1 MFGWVSRCWGGLG
14 VKSIF
19 ERARIRSIITDWKVP
34 DDQDIYGNIIY
45 ILQ

>member
-14 VKSIF
+14 VNSQF

-34 DDQDIYGNIIY
+34 DDQDLYGKTI
-45 ILQ
+45 